1 MLQNY
6 LPFQVSARKTAGLK
20 ALNKGLF
27 MLLLMA
33 LSFAGYAQTN
43 VPTFLE
49 QNGMVI
55 VEMESGAINAR
66 WTRGTDGAITF
77 YQAVQ
82 NQFSNPLNS
91 GIIRYNIRV
100 NRTGI
105 YRFEWHNRINFGNDN
120 TEHNDAWL
128 RFPNNSDVVFFGHRG
143 VNLSAAQLANN
154 LASETNI
161 VYPKGSGLE
170 GPNTTPDGAGASG
183 FFKVYM
189 STLGRWVWT
198 TRTSDF
204 NAHEVFVFFRN
215 PGVYTMEI
223 GARSQGHA
231 IDKIAMYHVNT
242 YGVNITN
249 KSTLL
254 NAPESPREGTTANQS
269 PIVNAG
275 GNQTITL
282 PTNSVV
288 LNGSA
293 SDPDGSIASVAWTQ
307 RSGPST
313 AVIAT
318 PNSVT
323 TAVSGLQAGSY
334 VFRLTA
340 TDNQGASAFSEA
352 SITVNPEPGMV
363 VTQTLVSFTLM
374 NSETNLP
381 VPGYENIP
389 NGAQLPLNS
398 LPQGLNIRANT
409 NPEIVGSVVFN
420 LIGSNGG
427 GNRTQTETAAP
438 YALFGD
444 SNGNYGPWLPSRPQA
459 GFSYQL
465 TGTPF
470 TQASGKG
477 TAGTPLTISF
487 SFVNQ
492 STPAP
497 NQHPVANAGGNQT
510 ITLPISSITLNGS
523 ASSDPDGTIVSFNW
537 TQQSGPST
545 AVLATPNTAITTASG
560 LQAGTYVFRLTVTDN
575 QGATAFADAT
585 ITVNPAPSG
594 GQAVVSFTLM
604 NANTNQPV
612 AGYNP
617 IPPGAVIDLQATGN
631 ALNIRANT
639 SPEIVGSVVFN
650 LVGSNGGASF
660 NQTETAAPYALF
672 GDTDSDYEG
681 WKPAPPQAGFSYQL
695 TATPFTLGRGRGT
708 AGTPLTISFSFSS
721 GQGSASRLGDLA
733 DEQAA
738 GQEQQW
744 EIYPNPARDQLM
756 VAYPGLLP
764 GTTRLSLY
772 NLLGQIVHQEELTG
786 TEQGMQA
793 VDISGLPRGV
803 YLLHIV
809 NGSFRKSVKL
819 IFE

>member
-1 MLQNY
+1 
-6 LPFQVSARKTAGLK
+6 
-20 ALNKGLF
+20 
-27 MLLLMA
+27 
-33 LSFAGYAQTN
+33 
-43 VPTFLE
+43 
-49 QNGMVI
+49 
-55 VEMESGAINAR
+55 
-66 WTRGTDGAITF
+66 
-77 YQAVQ
+77 
-82 NQFSNPLNS
+82 
-91 GIIRYNIRV
+91 
-100 NRTGI
+100 
-105 YRFEWHNRINFGNDN
+105 
-120 TEHNDAWL
+120 
-128 RFPNNSDVVFFGHRG
+128 
-143 VNLSAAQLANN
+143 
-154 LASETNI
+154 
-161 VYPKGSGLE
+161 
-170 GPNTTPDGAGASG
+170 
-183 FFKVYM
+183 
-189 STLGRWVWT
+189 
-198 TRTSDF
+198 
-204 NAHEVFVFFRN
+204 
-215 PGVYTMEI
+215 
-223 GARSQGHA
+223 
-231 IDKIAMYHVNT
+231 
-242 YGVNITN
+242 
-249 KSTLL
+249 
-254 NAPESPREGTTANQS
+254 
-269 PIVNAG
+269 
-275 GNQTITL
+275 
-282 PTNSVV
+282 
-288 LNGSA
+288 
-293 SDPDGSIASVAWTQ
+293 
-307 RSGPST
+307 
-313 AVIAT
+313 
-318 PNSVT
+318 
-323 TAVSGLQAGSY
+323 
-334 VFRLTA
+334 
-340 TDNQGASAFSEA
+340 
-352 SITVNPEPGMV
+352 VNPAPSGGQSV
-363 VTQTLVSFTLM
+363 VSFTLM